1 MCANLCHLIP
11 MRSHEWPG
19 SESSH
24 PLTAHLRL
32 HFMTR
37 RRLLLNLLIQPFSV
51 SSIRHNQRR
60 RCSQQLPHS
69 SPALNSSRST
79 HLSSALL
86 FPSVRSNGSCAP
98 CHVCAFTSRATHT
111 CSSLRSMPW
120 NRTMFYFPNPY
131 SERTFCF
138 RFGDKVAKGLDL

>member
-11 MRSHEWPG
+11 MRSHKWPG

-24 PLTAHLRL
+24 PLTANLRL

-37 RRLLLNLLIQPFSV
+37 CRLLSNLLIQPFSV
-51 SSIRHNQRR
+51 SSIRHNQHR

-69 SPALNSSRST
+69 SPALKSSRST

-86 FPSVRSNGSCAP
+86 FPPVLCLMALARPAMYAHSPLKPRIHAHLWEACLWTGQ
-98 CHVCAFTSRATHT
+98 
-111 CSSLRSMPW
+111 
-120 NRTMFYFPNPY
+120 
-131 SERTFCF
+131 CF
-138 RFGDKVAKGLDL
+138 IFLIRVQRGRFVSDSAIKLQRG